1 MGWYVSWGD
10 LLVPQLYFKHP
21 PSWTVGLNWDS
32 ILYSVFV
39 AWVYSCTYIW
49 QLFIIFVKFYILA
62 NYVTSTS
69 QSCLAVRLKA
79 NSGSVKSS
87 RINFSLY
94 SWPKMHQHYSGIHTC
109 QGASGDCQNFSVH
122 FSGHSNNFS
131 ECLDLDLSDLGRD
144 CSEKKSGKSL
154 VFCQT
159 PLGPP
164 PHPGLAF

>member
-1 MGWYVSWGD
+1 MWFSVHEVWVGMCRGGISLSHSFISNIHLLEQLD
-10 LLVPQLYFKHP
+10 LTEI
-21 PSWTVGLNWDS
+21 PSC
-32 ILYSVFV
+32 ILYLSPEYTVV
-39 AWVYSCTYIW
+39 HIW
-49 QLFIIFVKFYILA
+49 KLFIIFVKFYILA

-122 FSGHSNNFS
+122 FSGRSNHFS
-131 ECLDLDLSDLGRD
+131 EG
-144 CSEKKSGKSL
+144 
-154 VFCQT
+154 FI
-159 PLGPP
+159 
-164 PHPGLAF
+164 

>member
-1 MGWYVSWGD
+1 MRCKIKGKIVVLCTWGMGWYVSWGD

-32 ILYSVFV
+32 IMYSVFV

-122 FSGHSNNFS
+122 FSGRSNHLS
-131 ECLDLDLSDLGRD
+131 EVLFRFAWFRCIWSHGDWTEL
-144 CSEKKSGKSL
+144 
-154 VFCQT
+154 
-159 PLGPP
+159 
-164 PHPGLAF
+164 